1 MTVSKKFKIGLMSVL
16 AVILI
21 ILSIYAYNN
30 LGYTLSS
37 KEAYQIAYQNAYQN
51 AGVASKDL
59 LSKSFEKSRLG
70 LKATYHITLKTETTD
85 YSYTIDAST
94 DSIMQRQ
101 FHEK

>member
-1 MTVSKKFKIGLMSVL
+1 MTVSKKFKIGLISVL

-21 ILSIYAYNN
+21 ILSICAYNN

-37 KEAYQIAYQNAYQN
+37 KEAYQIAYQN

-70 LKATYHITLKTETTD
+70 LKATYHITLRTETRD

-94 DSIMQRQ
+94 GFIMQRQ

>member
-1 MTVSKKFKIGLMSVL
+1 MTVSKKFKIDLMSVL
-16 AVILI
+16 AVLLI

-37 KEAYQIAYQNAYQN
+37 KEAYQIAYQNA
-51 AGVASKDL
+51 GVASKEL

-70 LKATYHITLKTETTD
+70 LKATYHIETTD

-94 DSIMQRQ
+94 GSIMQRQ

>member
-1 MTVSKKFKIGLMSVL
+1 MTVSKKFRIGLMSVL

-37 KEAYQIAYQNAYQN
+37 KEAYQIA
-51 AGVASKDL
+51 GVASKNL

-94 DSIMQRQ
+94 GSIMQRQ

>member
-1 MTVSKKFKIGLMSVL
+1 MTVSKKFKISLMSVL

-37 KEAYQIAYQNAYQN
+37 KEAYQN

-94 DSIMQRQ
+94 GSIMQRQ

>member
-1 MTVSKKFKIGLMSVL
+1 MTVSKKFKIDLMSVL
-16 AVILI
+16 AVLLI

-37 KEAYQIAYQNAYQN
+37 KEAYQIAYQNA
-51 AGVASKDL
+51 GVASKEL
-59 LSKSFEKSRLG
+59 LSKSKKSRLG

-94 DSIMQRQ
+94 GSIMQRQ